1 MLWKIFSKRTLPVR
15 FEVYDML
22 QRATEGGEHMGPAER
37 RQAILELLCWN
48 KRDTCKR
55 LAAEF
60 EVSERTI
67 RRDIAVLVCI
77 YPIET
82 SRGHD
87 GGVWIADD
95 YPRHRHHRRY
105 LTPKQVNLLTGFR
118 GQLAGDKLDTL
129 NSILLQF
136 AP

>member
-1 MLWKIFSKRTLPVR
+1 MP
-15 FEVYDML
+15 
-22 QRATEGGEHMGPAER
+22 QRAAEGGEHMGTAER

-55 LAAEF
+55 LAYEF

-67 RRDIAVLVCI
+67 RRDVAVLMCV
-77 YPIET
+77 YPVET

-95 YPRHRHHRRY
+95 YPRYRHHRRY
-105 LTPKQVNLLTGFR
+105 LTPKQTNFLKEIQ
-118 GQLAGDKLDTL
+118 GQFTGDKLDTL

-136 AP
+136 AL